1 MPQKTNLNVAPYYD
15 DFAQDKNFYKVL
27 FRPGYSIQA
36 RELTQLQSILQNQIE
51 SFGKYAFKQ
60 GELVIPGEVGLNT
73 KLNFVKLSSV
83 SEIPTNVDGNI
94 VYKKYDISLL
104 KGEKL
109 KGLTSGV
116 VATVIESSIATETTS
131 DVVYVN
137 YTTSGDAGNE
147 DTFRQGETLE
157 VVDGVNTPLL
167 VVGTDGSVLP
177 TTISITSPDT
187 GETTSLESPAMGY
200 ASAVKVEEG
209 IYFVNGYFVRNSE
222 QLLVVDKYYNKP
234 SAKIGFKITE
244 SLVSAESDESLF
256 DNAIGSTN
264 YSAPGA
270 NRLKIDLGLVQYG
283 YTATT
288 DKNFIQL
295 LTVKSGSIQTQVSQT
310 DYNLLEKT
318 LARRTY
324 DESGDYVVDNFSL
337 DVREYYQTGGNL
349 GVYSIDEFDRV
360 NGLSV
365 ADAQDKLISSVG
377 PGKAYVKGYEVVNK
391 ETKYLPINKARE
403 TLDREDIRLKTS
415 GLPTYRVNNT
425 FGTVPLNAEGAE
437 LTAYPNVFLC
447 ANFNDGTI
455 GLNDSELDS
464 ADKQTSNRRGQYFDA
479 DAGIKTIYIQI
490 NGSYNVNSIGGAVAG
505 PIGTYIGNG
514 VADANRTTGTY
525 TGVATTSTGSGT
537 GATFDVTVDSNGF
550 PNITIANAG
559 TGYLFNDTVVIAD
572 SVLGSGGGANI
583 TLTINGISGS
593 TPDNETRLK
602 ALEEIWYVVSHGDA
616 STPKIVDSVKSIGL
630 SLVSRIE
637 SNPDTDFKYLELTIT
652 GNKKNLDKLFKEYD
666 DGDQTDLQ
674 RKIFLTKALA
684 EGTNTIPLGHVVDYN
699 ETITPVIG
707 MAKPSNVTLVEKGDG
722 FNPDVD
728 VVISKGRQNNGDAI
742 YNSTFGLSYFD
753 PQFFTRL
760 ILDSEIPTT
769 GNDPN
774 VTPFSAGQYVYGIQS
789 GAYGVIEGSSSNA
802 YSSHKTLMV
811 NTLFGTFKSGEPI
824 KDESDNILKIAKDN
838 TISHLIVT
846 KRGEGYVDGTKLRI
860 DGVDFD
866 ISKIKLKLSGLTVV
880 SATIVNRDLINT
892 EYSKPPEVNVVQGAS
907 GGAITNGAVITPVLV
922 RNSVTTYTPQNVKS
936 FFCEYGSGN
945 SNKYTADI
953 EVNREKYAEVKSVTD
968 FTFSGS
974 EGKKFIECNGF
985 GGDSTKVLQQGDL
998 IQFTDTSDTT
1008 RRAIVQQATKPS
1020 GVQKSRIYLD
1030 RSLPSSVSNS
1040 SVVRVRP
1047 SIANFNKG
1055 TLLYKTGTNQI
1066 SSLVASS
1073 SDSKISYYL
1082 RRDFVR
1088 QGSGLTSGGF
1098 SFAAQLEYGTQR
1110 FVSFSESNF
1119 LVTVIDPGATSGTSL
1134 ISKGDV
1140 IYITSNQINIASSV
1154 DSASGLTAGSVT
1166 LNLPDNY
1173 FGPASNTYTKFPT
1186 LKLSATLEVTKAKP
1200 RLKTSVENKR
1210 IVVTSIGD
1218 SVIPFRGNDYDSSN
1232 VNLYSYAD
1240 AYKLRYVYMG
1250 SSTDAPVV
1258 DRNGV
1263 IVTGTDVTDRFTFDN
1278 GQRDTVYDI
1287 SRIVLKP
1294 GAEAPTGRL
1303 VIAFDY
1309 FEHTAGDF
1317 CTVDSYLH
1325 EAGVSSSDIPSY
1337 NSPALGNVSLKDVL
1351 DFRPKVDNDGIVSGY
1366 LNNSLLGASNTR
1378 SFTGGGGVV
1387 ASTPAPDN
1395 NLEYTFSFTQK
1406 QYLDRIDGIFL
1417 NNKGQ
1422 FIVKEGNSS
1431 LNPSKPDPVSDAIA
1445 LSYLYI
1451 PAYTQSSKDIRI
1463 TPVDNKRYT
1472 MRDIGKLE
1480 KRLERLEYY
1489 TVLSVLE
1496 QQALNM
1502 QIVDSTGSN
1511 RYKSGFIVDN
1521 FEAHKIGSL
1530 RSMDYK
1536 CSIDTQQSVLRPE
1549 SKEDSFILEEINTRD
1564 DQRSVSGYKKT
1575 GDAITLPYTDL
1586 NLLGNSFAT
1595 RTINPNP
1602 FVVLQYVGDS
1612 FIGPNVDSWYDN
1624 SVAPLVTDNNTNLY
1638 SIFLA
1643 KNNVKDAFASLYNSY
1658 RVNWIGSDRSFFNI
1672 GSFSDTNSNL
1682 ADSNVTSALVSS
1694 SSNIS
1699 PQNNEIGKGINTK
1712 GVGSNVVATSLSFF
1726 ARSIPVKF
1734 VINRLKPN
1742 TRVFVFMEG
1751 QNIARWVNP
1760 DIKYTGVAGN
1770 SLSAFN
1776 GSITTDNNGNASGV
1790 ILVPAGLPPRENTTW
1805 TGNVDTVLYDNDA
1818 SEVRFTTG
1826 IKTIRFTSSST
1837 DDSKEGVET
1846 YAEVKYY
1853 ATGLIPENP
1862 SSIISTSPAFFKSN
1876 EGTQLTDS
1884 NTDNPIRPNPLA
1896 QTFKVENFDGGVFTT
1911 GIDLY
1916 FNKKST
1922 DIPIRVYLTDV
1933 DNSKPGKNIIP
1944 GTQKVLTPD
1953 TYLRVIASAT
1963 LNVTKGEKITGS
1975 TSNASGPI
1983 SKIFDKNNIEVIAS
1997 SDGVYALTS
2006 DQVYTVALSNHSGVS
2021 FQQDENLSI
2030 PSLIVA
2036 NNINNT
2042 TNTVRISKD
2051 SGRITDLKIVNTGSS
2066 YDSAIITIES
2076 PQNPGGGTATAT
2088 VRVSGGKVYYSELV
2102 LSGSEYT
2109 EPPAVVI
2116 AGTGTGNAGAE
2127 IESVITIDSPAVR
2140 MGVAIDDT
2148 TGSVVQSTTPTKFKF
2163 DYPVYLENDTEYA
2176 LVLETDS
2183 IDYLVWASKLGETEI
2198 ATSTTVTTQP
2208 ALGSLFKSQNTNAW
2222 TEDLFEDIKFT
2233 IYRAEFD
2240 ITRTAELLL
2249 TNENTGF
2256 ESLDVNPLLTNSG
2269 SESGSNSSL
2278 YKNNNYKVKVNH
2290 SNNGFDSVG
2299 KSYVFFKGSSDV
2311 GGITASSINSGLY
2324 QVTNTGV
2331 DSYVITSPTRA
2342 SSNAVS
2348 GGTNVL
2354 ASYNRKYEKLHAV
2367 VPNLSFT
2374 QTSIDASIKT
2384 TNISPVDDNVGTFV
2398 SYTQSDYEKTFLNE
2412 DFFFINQKV
2421 VASRINESIN
2431 NIDRSLTY
2439 KINLTSTVSH
2449 LSPIIDLS
2457 KASLKTI
2464 SNRIENSLGKEDR
2477 FGRRDQILEFYPVYE
2492 FTTANTH
2499 TPSSVGT
2506 GNTNIIAAPGTTV
2519 DSLQT
2524 ITGVTSNASGYIV
2537 KVNGSKLTVN
2547 LKTTNTFQP
2556 GETLKFGD
2564 QTWLNDNGTE
2574 KVIVTLTNDIEEIV
2588 PDFPNTVAV
2597 SKVIARSPEGFA
2609 NTYDNKIDGAIVL
2622 WDVKGG
2628 QLTITNNK
2636 QPISDDYTSKS
2647 GSGSFIRNSDVSKQG
2662 TDIFRVDDFISYT
2675 GQAAD
2680 QGGFIQVSKVSYT
2693 DGVDYISENKS
2704 KDSSSIAKYVTK
2716 EVSIDNP
2723 ATGIDVKVTAN
2734 TSDINNIGILYR
2746 IKKSSSQENFEDI
2759 EWVYFND
2766 TGLPDVDVIATSEN
2780 SVSSITE
2787 KQSSYQELTY
2797 SVEDLPEFSSFAVKI
2812 IMKSRNPAFVP
2823 KIQDLRA
2830 VASY

>member
-73 KLNFVKLSSV
+73 KLPFVKLSSV
-83 SEIPTNVDGNI
+83 SEIPTNVDGQV
-94 VYKKYDISLL
+94 VYKKYDITQL

-116 VATVIESSIATETTS
+116 IATVIDADIATETAS

-147 DTFRQGETLE
+147 ISFRQGETLE

-177 TTISITSPDT
+177 TTISVVSPDT
-187 GETTSLESPAMGY
+187 RETASLESPAMGY

-222 QLLVVDKYYNKP
+222 QLLIVDKYYNKP
-234 SAKIGFKITE
+234 SSKIGFKITE

-270 NRLKIDLGLVQYG
+270 NRLKIDLTLVKYG

-295 LTVKSGSIQTQVSQT
+295 LTVKSGSVQSQVTQT

-324 DESGDYVVDNFSL
+324 DESGDYVVDSFSL
-337 DVREYYQTGGNL
+337 DVREYYQQGGNL
-349 GVYSIDEFDRV
+349 GIYPADEFGSV
-360 NGLSV
+360 NGLT
-365 ADAQDKLISSVG
+365 AAEAQDKLVASVG
-377 PGKAYVKGYEVVNK
+377 PGKAYVKGFEIVNK

-403 TLDREDIRLKTS
+403 TLDRSDVRLKTS

-447 ANFNDGTI
+447 SNFNDGTI
-455 GLNDSELDS
+455 GLNGTETED
-464 ADKQTSNRRGQYFDA
+464 ADKQTLDRRGQYFDL
-479 DAGIKTIYIQI
+479 DTGIKTIYIEL
-490 NGSYNVNSIGGAVAG
+490 NSSYDINSIGGASAG
-505 PIGTYIGNG
+505 PIGTFISNG
-514 VADANRTTGTY
+514 VADGNRTTGTY
-525 TGVATTSTGSGT
+525 NGVASTTNGSGT
-537 GATFDVTVDSNGF
+537 GATFDVVVDGNGL
-550 PNITIANAG
+550 PSVNIANAG
-559 TGYLFNDTVVIAD
+559 SGYAFGEIVTISD
-572 SVLGSGGGANI
+572 SVLGGGGGADI
-583 TLTINGISGS
+583 TLTVNGISGS
-593 TPDNETRLK
+593 TDTNDKRLD
-602 ALEEIWYVVSHGDA
+602 ALSEIWYVISHATA
-616 STPKIVDSVKSIGL
+616 STPKTVGSVKTIGL
-630 SLVSRIE
+630 SVVNRVE
-637 SNPDTDFKYLELTIT
+637 VDPGTGVFLELTIT
-652 GNKKNLDKLFKEYD
+652 GNKENLDKLFVEYD
-666 DGDQTDLQ
+666 NADTDKEM
-674 RKIFLTKALA
+674 KIFLTKTLA
-684 EGTNTIPLGHVVDYN
+684 EGNNLTPLGHIVDYN
-699 ETITPVIG
+699 ETITPIIG
-707 MAKPSNVTLVEKGDG
+707 IAKPSNVTLLERGNG
-722 FNPDVD
+722 FNPDID
-728 VVISKGRQNNGDAI
+728 VVASKGRQDNGDPV

-753 PQFFTRL
+753 PQFFTKIL
-760 ILDSEIPTT
+760 LDSSIPTGGFNT
-769 GNDPN
+769 GE
-774 VTPFSAGQYVYGIQS
+774 YVYGLQS
-789 GAYGVIEGSSSNA
+789 GAYGVIEGASGKAFSK
-802 YSSHKTLMV
+802 HQTLMV
-811 NTLFGTFKSGEPI
+811 KTLFGTFRSGEPI
-824 KDESDNILKIAKDN
+824 KDESSNILRIAKDN
-838 TISHLIVT
+838 TISHFIVN
-846 KRGEGYVDGTKLRI
+846 KRGQGYIDGTYLRI

-866 ISKIKLKLSGLTVV
+866 ISKIKLSLSGLKLV
-880 SATIVNRDLINT
+880 SATIANRDLVNT
-892 EYSKPPEVNVVQGAS
+892 EYSKPPVVNVIQGT
-907 GGAITNGAVITPVLV
+907 GGSAVSNGAVVTPVLV

-936 FFCEYGSGN
+936 FFSEYGSGN
-945 SNKYTADI
+945 ANKYTADI
-953 EVNREKYAEVKSVTD
+953 EVNKEKYAEVKSVTN
-968 FTFSGS
+968 FTFSGVK
-974 EGKKFIECNGF
+974 GKKFIECNGF

-998 IQFTDTSDTT
+998 IQFTDTTDIT

-1020 GVQKSRIYLD
+1020 GVQKSRVYLD

-1047 SIANFNKG
+1047 AINNFNQG
-1055 TLLYKTGTNQI
+1055 TLLFKTGTNQI
-1066 SSLVASS
+1066 SSIVANSL
-1073 SDSKISYYL
+1073 DSKISYYL

-1088 QGSGLTSGGF
+1088 QGSGLTNGGF

-1119 LVTVIDPGATSGTSL
+1119 LVTVIDPGVTSGTSL

-1140 IYITSNQINIASSV
+1140 IYITSEHVSIASSV
-1154 DSASGLTAGSVT
+1154 DSASGLTSGSVT

-1173 FGPASNTYTKFPT
+1173 FGPASSTYSEFPT
-1186 LKLSATLEVTKAKP
+1186 LKLTATLEVTKAKP
-1200 RLKTSVENKR
+1200 RLKTSITNKR
-1210 IVVTSIGD
+1210 IVIDSIGD
-1218 SVIPFRGNDYDSSN
+1218 SVIPFRGTDYDTTSVN
-1232 VNLYSYAD
+1232 VYSYAD

-1258 DRNGV
+1258 DKNGV
-1263 IVTGTDVTDRFTFDN
+1263 IVTGTDVTNRFTFDN

-1287 SRIVLKP
+1287 SRLVLKP
-1294 GAEAPTGRL
+1294 GEEAPTGRL
-1303 VIAFDY
+1303 VVAFDY

-1325 EAGVSSSDIPSY
+1325 EAGVSSGDIPSY
-1337 NSPALGNVSLKDVL
+1337 NSPALGNISLKDVL
-1351 DFRPKVDNDGIVSGY
+1351 DFRPKVDNDTIVSGFN
-1366 LNNSLLGASNTR
+1366 NNSLLGSANTR
-1378 SFTGGGGVV
+1378 SFSGGGGVV
-1387 ASTPAPDN
+1387 SSTPAPDS

-1422 FIVKEGNSS
+1422 FIIKEGNSS

-1451 PAYTQSSKDIRI
+1451 PAYTESGKDVRI

-1480 KRLERLEYY
+1480 KRIERLEYY

-1502 QIVDSTGSN
+1502 QVIDASGSN
-1511 RYKSGFIVDN
+1511 RFKSGFIVDN
-1521 FEAHKIGSL
+1521 FEAHKIGALTSL
-1530 RSMDYK
+1530 DYK
-1536 CSIDTQQSVLRPE
+1536 CAIDTQQSVMRAE
-1549 SKEDSFILEEINTRD
+1549 SKEDSFKLEEINNRD
-1564 DQRSVSGYKKT
+1564 DQRSISGYNKT
-1575 GDAITLPYTDL
+1575 GDVISLPYTDL

-1624 SVAPLVTDNNTNLY
+1624 STAPLVTDNNTNLY

-1643 KNNVKDAFASLYNSY
+1643 KSKVRNAFASLYNSY
-1658 RVNWIGSDRSFFNI
+1658 KVNWIGANRSFFNL
-1672 GSFSDTNSNL
+1672 GSFADTNSNL
-1682 ADSNVTSALVSS
+1682 ADSSVTNASVSS

-1699 PQNNEIGKGINTK
+1699 PQNNEIGKGISTK
-1712 GVGSNVVATSLSFF
+1712 GVGSNVVSTSLSFF

-1742 TRVFVFMEG
+1742 TRVYVFMEG

-1760 DIKYTGVAGN
+1760 DTKYTGIAGN

-1776 GSITTDNNGNASGV
+1776 GSITTDANGNASGI
-1790 ILVPAGLPPRENTTW
+1790 ILVPSGKAPRENTSW
-1805 TGNVDTVLYDNDA
+1805 TGDVGTVSYDDSSN
-1818 SEVRFTTG
+1818 EVRFTTG

-1837 DDSKEGVET
+1837 DSNKENVET

-1853 ATGLIPENP
+1853 ATGLVPENP

-1876 EGTQLTDS
+1876 EGTQVTDS

-1911 GIDLY
+1911 GIDLF

-1944 GTQKVLTPD
+1944 GTQKVITPD

-1963 LNVTKGEKITGS
+1963 LSVTRGEKVTGS
-1975 TSNASGPI
+1975 SSNASGPI

-1997 SDGVYALTS
+1997 ADGVYNLTS
-2006 DQVYTVALSNHSGVS
+2006 DQVYTFALDNHNGVS
-2021 FQQDENLSI
+2021 FHQDENLSI

-2036 NNINNT
+2036 NNANNT
-2042 TNTVRISKD
+2042 TNTVKISKD
-2051 SGRITDLKIVNTGSS
+2051 SGRVTDLKITNTGSS

-2116 AGTGTGNAGAE
+2116 AGTGTGNAGAV

-2140 MGVAIDDT
+2140 MGVAVDDT
-2148 TGSVVQSTTPTKFKF
+2148 TGSVVQSTTPTRFTF
-2163 DYPVYLENDTEYA
+2163 DHPVYLQNDTEYS

-2198 ATSTTVTTQP
+2198 ATSTTVTSQP

-2222 TEDLFEDIKFT
+2222 TEDLFEDLKFT
-2233 IYRAEFD
+2233 LYRAEFD
-2240 ITRTAELLL
+2240 ITRSAELLL

-2256 ESLDVNPLLTNSG
+2256 ETLDVNPIVTNASA
-2269 SESGSNSSL
+2269 ESGATSSL
-2278 YKNNNYKVKVNH
+2278 FKNNNYKVKVH
-2290 SNNGFDSVG
+2290 HPDNGFDVDG
-2299 KSYVFFKGSSDV
+2299 DSYVFFKGSTDV
-2311 GGITASSINSGLY
+2311 GGITASSINSTLY

-2331 DSYVITSPTRA
+2331 DNYVITSSTRA
-2342 SSNAVS
+2342 SSNS
-2348 GGTNVL
+2348 IGGGTNVL
-2354 ASYNRKYEKLHAV
+2354 ASYNRKFEKIHAI

-2384 TNISPVDDNVGTFV
+2384 TNIKPVDDNVGTFT
-2398 SYTQSDYEKTFLNE
+2398 SYSQSDYEKTFLNE

-2421 VASRINESIN
+2421 IASRINESVN

-2457 KASLKTI
+2457 KASIKTI
-2464 SNRIENSLGKEDR
+2464 SNRVENPNGQEDR
-2477 FGRRDQILEFYPVYE
+2477 FGRRDQILEFYPVYQ
-2492 FTTANTH
+2492 FTVENTH
-2499 TPSSVGT
+2499 TPSSVGS
-2506 GNTNIIAAPGTTV
+2506 GNPTTINAPGTSVAT
-2519 DSLQT
+2519 LQT

-2537 KVNGSKLTVN
+2537 KVVGSELTVN
-2547 LKTTNTFQP
+2547 LKTTNVFQP

-2564 QTWLNDNGTE
+2564 QTYLNDTGTE
-2574 KVIVTLTNDIEEIV
+2574 KVAVAVTNDILEKV
-2588 PDFPNTVAV
+2588 PNFPKTVAI
-2597 SKVIARSPEGFA
+2597 SKITARSSEGFA
-2609 NTYDNKIDGAIVL
+2609 NTYDNKIDAAIVL
-2622 WDVKGG
+2622 WDSKAGKLSV
-2628 QLTITNNK
+2628 TNNK
-2636 QPISDDYTSKS
+2636 QPIDNDYTSVANS
-2647 GSGSFIRNSDVSKQG
+2647 NTALTRNANVDSQG
-2662 TDIFRVDDFISYT
+2662 ADIFRVGDFISYT
-2675 GQAAD
+2675 GQDANEVA
-2680 QGGFIQVSKVSYT
+2680 FIQVSNVSYT
-2693 DGVDYISENKS
+2693 DGVDYISDVKS

-2716 EVSIDNP
+2716 EVVINNP
-2723 ATGIDVKVTAN
+2723 ATGINVKITAN

-2746 IKKSSSQENFEDI
+2746 IKKSSSQENFDDI
-2759 EWVYFND
+2759 EWVYFNS
-2766 TGLPDVDVIATSEN
+2766 TGVPDVDVIATSEN
-2780 SVSSITE
+2780 SVSGITE

-2812 IMKSRNPAFVP
+2812 IMKSSNPAFVP